1 VARAPL
7 HRTLN
12 WTLAWDSMLLVGLWT
27 IGTQLRIWLREFWT
41 IDLIAGD
48 AVLETVEWSTHAPF
62 TLPILVCWLYW
73 MGRMGAYRNITTL
86 SLSRLCAA
94 STLAFCSLL
103 ALLFSVRATD
113 ELSRSLIFTFA
124 LVSPP
129 VLWWG
134 RRLLLYLQSR
144 EVLPAPTLRILLIGN
159 SDQLS
164 SLRASLENPGTPGL
178 MVIDGDLPH
187 PDPSQPE
194 SCRQLRKV
202 LDEEVIDHVFVGAG
216 WSESSLQLV
225 ARSCEEVGLPF
236 SVDANFLGL
245 HRSQPDL
252 LDLGTHRVLSF
263 STTPAAHALGIKRV
277 MDLVVGSLLLMMSLP
292 LMGLIFITIRIS
304 DGRPAFFIQT
314 RVGQNGRLFKFYKFR
329 TMVVNAERQIQALS
343 HSNDVSGPVFKMK
356 RDPRVTPVGRFL
368 RKSSL
373 DELPQLWNVLRGE
386 MSLVG
391 PRPPIPSEVAR
402 YERWQLRRLSMKPGL
417 TCIWQV
423 SGRSEVDFERW
434 MRQDLEYIDNWSL
447 SLDLKLLVRTVPA
460 VLSGSGAH

>member
-1 VARAPL
+1 
-7 HRTLN
+7 
-12 WTLAWDSMLLVGLWT
+12 
-27 IGTQLRIWLREFWT
+27 
-41 IDLIAGD
+41 
-48 AVLETVEWSTHAPF
+48 
-62 TLPILVCWLYW
+62 
-73 MGRMGAYRNITTL
+73 
-86 SLSRLCAA
+86 
-94 STLAFCSLL
+94 
-103 ALLFSVRATD
+103 
-113 ELSRSLIFTFA
+113 
-124 LVSPP
+124 
-129 VLWWG
+129 
-134 RRLLLYLQSR
+134 
-144 EVLPAPTLRILLIGN
+144 
-159 SDQLS
+159 
-164 SLRASLENPGTPGL
+164 

-202 LDEEVIDHVFVGAG
+202 LDEDVIDHVFVGAG

-252 LDLGTHRVLSF
+252 LDLGISRVLSF
-263 STTPAAHALGIKRV
+263 STTPTAHALGIKRV
-277 MDLVVGSLLLMMSLP
+277 IDVVAGSLLLILSLP
-292 LMGLIFITIRIS
+292 LMVSIFIIIRIA

-329 TMVVNAERQIQALS
+329 TMVVNAERQVQALS
-343 HSNDVSGPVFKMK
+343 HSNDVSGPVFKMR
-356 RDPRVTPVGRFL
+356 RDPRVTPIGRFL
-368 RKSSL
+368 RRSSL